1 MPHQCTNCGHV
12 FPDGSKEMLSG
23 CPDCGGNKFQ
33 FKQGSVDDVTDGP
46 DDPSDS
52 QPATDR
58 SADRPADRPVDR
70 PVDRPADSPDTAS
83 AAAEST
89 GETTTDEPSTPPP
102 DPPSS
107 SDPQTTDSP
116 PTTIDPGSTGT
127 STDSSGADAGDAELM
142 DSTPS
147 QDGESPAQ
155 STARSDIVSDDELP
169 DAAPSESQPPTT
181 DAPRNSEIDSDT
193 PADEAASAGL
203 DQLRQELNDQFESIR
218 IVSPGQYELNL
229 MELYD
234 RNEYIISLREDGRY
248 VIEVPDGW
256 GADEN

>member
-1 MPHQCTNCGHV
+1 MPHQCTNCGHI

-33 FKQGSVDDVTDGP
+33 FKQGSVDDATDAP
-46 DDPSDS
+46 DAPSDS
-52 QPATDR
+52 QPAADR
-58 SADRPADRPVDR
+58 ST
-70 PVDRPADSPDTAS
+70 DSPETAS
-83 AAAEST
+83 TAPESPGETAT
-89 GETTTDEPSTPPP
+89 GESSTPTP
-102 DPPSS
+102 DPTSAP
-107 SDPQTTDSP
+107 DPQTADSP
-116 PTTIDPGSTGT
+116 PTTADPNTTGEA
-127 STDSSGADAGDAELM
+127 TDSAVADAGDAELM
-142 DSTPS
+142 DSTSS

-169 DAAPSESQPPTT
+169 DAPPSESQSPTADEPRDPAT
-181 DAPRNSEIDSDT
+181 DPDT
-193 PADEAASAGL
+193 PADETASEGL
-203 DQLRQELNDQFESIR
+203 DQLRKELNDQFESIR

-256 GADEN
+256 GTDEPN